1 MTSPIIYDAI
11 LGPAIPG
18 LGWVPAP
25 RYLLRR
31 ARILGAIRSIG
42 PCRTLEI
49 GCGPGILLHELERRG
64 HQCTALESS
73 PAALETANSLAEAT
87 GSKIDFRSS
96 SGPDLDGAFQ
106 LVMAFEVLEHIEADV
121 EALKQWAGWLQPGGT
136 LMLSVPAHQRRWNSR
151 DVFAGH
157 VRRYERADLLDKV
170 QAAGLQIEAAECY
183 GFPLANILER
193 ASDRRHRASG
203 TEAVDDSSRD
213 DNTANSGVDRSRDL
227 AWFPLLRS
235 LPGKIAMQLAVLAQ
249 APFLSTELGNGY
261 FIRARKPA

>member
-11 LGPAIPG
+11 LGPATPE

-31 ARILGAIRSIG
+31 ARILGAIRDFK

-49 GCGPGILLHELERRG
+49 GCGPGILLHELELRG
-64 HQCTALESS
+64 YQCTALESS
-73 PAALETANSLAEAT
+73 PAALETAAALAEAT
-87 GSKIDFRSS
+87 GSKIDFLSS
-96 SGPDLDGAFQ
+96 STPDLDGAFQ
-106 LVMAFEVLEHIEADV
+106 LVMAFEVLEHIEDDV
-121 EALKQWAGWLQPGGT
+121 EALRQWAAWIRPGGT

-157 VRRYERADLLDKV
+157 VRRYERADLLGKI
-170 QAAGLQIEAAECY
+170 QAAGLQVEAAECY

-193 ASDRRHRASG
+193 ASDRRHRD
-203 TEAVDDSSRD
+203 TEAGDDSSRD

-235 LPGKIAMQLAVLAQ
+235 LPGKVAMQLAVLAQ
-249 APFLSTELGNGY
+249 TPFLSTELGNGY
-261 FIRARKPA
+261 FVRARKPA